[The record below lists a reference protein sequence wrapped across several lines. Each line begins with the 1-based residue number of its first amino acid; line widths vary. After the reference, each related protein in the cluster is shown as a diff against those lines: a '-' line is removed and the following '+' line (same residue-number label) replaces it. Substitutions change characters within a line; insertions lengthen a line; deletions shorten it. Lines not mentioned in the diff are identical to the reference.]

1 MQVLGIEYQ
10 PDYDTLVYG
19 GILLIIMLFLPEG
32 IFIGLVNAIRF
43 IKNSI
48 KRFSEKKLPESGA
61 DRVE

>member
-1 MQVLGIEYQ
+1 VFGIEYQ

-32 IFIGLVNAIRF
+32 IFIGLVKAISF
-43 IKNSI
+43 IKASI
-48 KRFSEKKLPESGA
+48 KKVLGKKFSESGA